1 MVTLTLVLH
10 GASWIF
16 GFMHR
21 LARFGLFPSGLTGFT
36 LPPRWKV
43 HFLLDVLPLVAPEI
57 HVLLTSPLVRVFDHR
72 SRLGLSVDSTFRRL
86 ECLTSVADDRSEE
99 RRVGKERGCR

>member
-1 MVTLTLVLH
+1 
-10 GASWIF
+10 
-16 GFMHR
+16 MHR

-36 LPPRWKV
+36 LPLRWKV
-43 HFLLDVLPLVAPEI
+43 QFLLDVLPLVAPEI

-86 ECLTSVADDRSEE
+86 ECLTSFADDAIYYTLCCLLPCGQIPSRFSQSPK
-99 RRVGKERGCR
+99 R